1 MTDKPQTDTSQGTN
15 LIDKITLAIV
25 ITNLIAVAVVWI
37 LYDRQLITE
46 KTRLTKLEA
55 DIKTIYKNTTKRKE
69 NTNYSLNIKEI
80 IDDIAPVVKT
90 QKVTVERYQ
99 GNRMAL
105 KITLKNISKSFITV
119 SLLQMDI
126 SDSIQIDNNDTFIKN
141 SAKKLN
147 ILTGYSDVDDNT
159 YEELITRYPILLEE
173 NKLTEDLLSSEKE
186 KLLDSSEYAC
196 MSLCNQIGPGQESMI
211 HIQFT
216 INEPKSIN
224 YYYRY
229 SLAVRGLP
237 KRVRFYIKALEANPT
252 LKNQLISLS
261 SVVNSSNGSF
271 FINNVNNMISVQDFN
286 KL

>member
-159 YEELITRYPILLEE
+159 EE